1 MYSPLKQVYNEEL
14 RDLLSTDEEGD
25 RLKIVDDP
33 QTGPWVRGARH
44 EVAPSA
50 DDCMR
55 LFEV

>member
-1 MYSPLKQVYNEEL
+1 MNSPSKQVYNEEL
-14 RDLLSTDEEGD
+14 RDLLSADEAD